1 MKVSIRKIHQPLFIL
16 LLAGVL
22 AGCTASG
29 RRYGNDKEIMK
40 AEKPG
45 VDTTMILETL
55 ELYQAKRYE
64 SLQEA
69 MSAGIENVHKLVLYG
84 RELGTLSPE
93 IGNLTYLQTFDV
105 ARNNLKELP
114 DELSRLHYLQG
125 FYANINYLVEFPKQL
140 LLLPLLKS
148 IDLSD
153 NQITSIPPEIV
164 RMDQLTRLSMDRN
177 QLTAIPGQLYELSNL
192 TELELSGNGLSK
204 IPEGI
209 SNLKNLKKLDL
220 SKNQLSAVP
229 RDIAAL
235 SGHLTDLYIQGN
247 KLPQEEID
255 WLGKALPNTTIRY

>member
-1 MKVSIRKIHQPLFIL
+1 MKASIRKMSQPFVIL
-16 LLAGVL
+16 LLAGFL
-22 AGCTASG
+22 AGCSSSG
-29 RRYGNDKEIMK
+29 GKQGNDTEIMK
-40 AEKPG
+40 AEKPI
-45 VDTTMILETL
+45 VDNAMVLETL

-69 MSAGIENVHKLVLYG
+69 MAAGIENVHKLVLYG
-84 RELGTLSPE
+84 RALGTLSPD

-125 FYANINYLVEFPKQL
+125 FYANINYLVEFPNQL

-153 NQITSIPPEIV
+153 NQIASIPPEII

-177 QLTAIPGQLYELSNL
+177 LLTEIPVQLYELPNL
-192 TELELSGNGLSK
+192 SVLELSGNGLSK

-229 RDIAAL
+229 RDMATM
-235 SGHLTDLYIQGN
+235 SGHLVDLYLQGN
-247 KLPQEEID
+247 RLPQEEID
-255 WLGKALPNTTIRY
+255 WLNRALPNTTIRF